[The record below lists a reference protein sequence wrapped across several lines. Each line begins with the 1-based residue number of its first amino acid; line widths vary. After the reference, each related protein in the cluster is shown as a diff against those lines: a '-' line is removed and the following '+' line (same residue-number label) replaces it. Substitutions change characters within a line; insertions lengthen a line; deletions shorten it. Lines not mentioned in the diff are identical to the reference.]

1 MHQLIMGHRN
11 MSDTLRAL
19 AHGRGGGTVLALVV
33 HDAVALDG
41 QALRWWPEAGI
52 DTPGRDLL

>member
-1 MHQLIMGHRN
+1 
-11 MSDTLRAL
+11 MSDEPRTLAR
-19 AHGRGGGTVLALVV
+19 GRGGGPVLALVV

-41 QALRWWPEAGI
+41 QALRWRPKAGI